1 MIYCVEDEGSIRD
14 LMLYTLN
21 MAGFEAQGF
30 ASSEPFWDAMKMS
43 VRSLFCLTSCCPA
56 RTASPYC
63 ADCDLHR

>member
-30 ASSEPFWDAMKMS
+30 ASSEPFWDAMKAK
-43 VRSLFCLTSCCPA
+43 RP
-56 RTASPYC
+56 
-63 ADCDLHR
+63 